1 MKTSKNLMLGV
12 LGVAAGVGLAAVA
25 MPYLRTRRPISD
37 SRESARVDE
46 ASEES
51 FPASDPPS
59 LSTPT
64 TAVPGAVS

>member
-1 MKTSKNLMLGV
+1 MKTSKNLMLGM
-12 LGVAAGVGLAAVA
+12 LGIVAGAGLAAVA
-25 MPYLRTRRPISD
+25 IPYLRTLRPTGESSD
-37 SRESARVDE
+37 SARVDE